1 MLARAAAMVAPYGY
15 DEVNLNC
22 GCPSPKVRPCQI
34 LHKIFFNARIS
45 NFKRHPLTWSAIFSG
60 PCSMVA
66 GKGAFGA
73 ALMMEPSLVAECV
86 AAGAC
91 SLTICS

>member
-1 MLARAAAMVAPYGY
+1 
-15 DEVNLNC
+15 
-22 GCPSPKVRPCQI
+22 
-34 LHKIFFNARIS
+34 
-45 NFKRHPLTWSAIFSG
+45 LTWSAIFSG